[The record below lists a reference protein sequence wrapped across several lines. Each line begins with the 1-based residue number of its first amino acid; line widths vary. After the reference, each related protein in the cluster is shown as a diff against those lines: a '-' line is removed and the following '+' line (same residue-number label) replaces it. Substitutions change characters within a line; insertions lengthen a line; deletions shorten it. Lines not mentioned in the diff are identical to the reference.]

1 MIPEEF
7 DYDGIGGGIGTVSPV
22 ARGQRVSV
30 GYLARNSRWTWTA
43 VQVDEPRGVGMSRPV
58 NSRAMPP
65 ALVMP
70 VFLISLITGNKS
82 AARSCALRRRAAALA
97 ARSASVGT

>member
-1 MIPEEF
+1 
-7 DYDGIGGGIGTVSPV
+7 
-22 ARGQRVSV
+22 
-30 GYLARNSRWTWTA
+30 
-43 VQVDEPRGVGMSRPV
+43 MSRPV

-70 VFLISLITGNKS
+70 AALIVSLTGIKS

-97 ARSASVGT
+97 ARSASVGA